1 MDADEQK
8 IRDVAEKVYTEKH
21 GDKPKKPPFNVYYP
35 GLGLTK
41 EDVDTV
47 RSLSKFKT
55 NLWMFILASI
65 IPIASACW
73 VVLADHFLLTQMAK
87 STDEMHA
94 TVTTDHDLII
104 KLSAANDVKQHP

>member
-8 IRDVAEKVYTEKH
+8 IREVAETVYTEKH
-21 GDKPKKPPFNVYYP
+21 GERGTGKKGFNVYYP

-41 EDVDTV
+41 EDVDCV
-47 RSLSKFKT
+47 RSLNKFKT

-104 KLSAANDVKQHP
+104 KISASNDAKHP